1 MDTLSGVTPTAMPPA
16 RRKPL
21 SALSKWL
28 VFTLAAIVLML
39 IWLQVAV
46 VRGFSPPL
54 VLILGLPTLV
64 VAVPIVAT
72 RWRWVPLLGALYWLL
87 LIVMNWKVTP
97 YDITHPEAYNTFA
110 FTVIA
115 QALTVVGIVA
125 GVGATVQNYRRPG
138 AGLDADPRRVPRWF
152 PTLLWTLA
160 GLCLG
165 ALLVGAIART
175 SVSSGNAGVSPQ
187 ALAALPALGVKHF
200 KFDQQE
206 LRVKA
211 GEVVALR
218 LENRD
223 DRAHSFDIDEFNVH
237 VPIAIGQASLA
248 LFTPDKPGTYTFY
261 CSVPGHRSMMVG
273 TLIVEP

>member
-1 MDTLSGVTPTAMPPA
+1 MDTLSGVTPIAMPPA

-72 RWRWVPLLGALYWLL
+72 RWRWVPLLGALYWILL
-87 LIVMNWKVTP
+87 FVMNWKVTP

-115 QALTVVGIVA
+115 QALTMVGIVA
-125 GVGATVQNYRRPG
+125 GVGATVQNYRGP
-138 AGLDADPRRVPRWF
+138 AGPDAE
-152 PTLLWTLA
+152 TLIWALA

-165 ALLVGAIART
+165 ALLVGAIPRT
-175 SVSSGNAGVSPQ
+175 SATSSNAGVSPQ
-187 ALAALPALGVKHF
+187 ALAALPALGMKHL

-223 DRAHSFDIDEFNVH
+223 DREHSFDIDELNVH
-237 VPIAIGQASLA
+237 VPIGIGQAGLA

-261 CSVPGHRSMMVG
+261 CSVPGHRATMVG